1 MGTHHHGGGEIDL
14 TTAAIQLPD
23 NQKLVIARILKV
35 NHAGEHGAIQ
45 IYGAQI
51 SIAKI
56 FYPEIVAKLT
66 EMQSHEI
73 GHHRLFAE
81 AMLPRQAK
89 PCRLL
94 FLWSIGGWSLGI
106 AAALMGK
113 KMIWTCTEAVESAV
127 HDHLVDQLAFLATRD
142 TELHDLIKSI
152 QIEEDAHLHH
162 AKKQRG
168 ASTAI
173 STGAVG
179 LIKFVTDVLIWMS
192 TSGDSSRLKS
202 ELRNEF

>member
-14 TTAAIQLPD
+14 MTTDMQLSD

-35 NHAGEHGAIQ
+35 NHAGENGAIQ

-66 EMQSHEI
+66 EMQGHEI

-81 AMLPRQAK
+81 AMLSRQAK

-94 FLWSIGGWSLGI
+94 FLWSYGGWGLGF
-106 AAALMGK
+106 ATALLGR

-142 TELHDLIKSI
+142 TELHDIIKSI

-168 ASTAI
+168 KPNSI
-173 STGAVG
+173 SVGAVG
-179 LIKFVTDVLIWMS
+179 FIKHLTDVLIWMS
-192 TSGDSSRLKS
+192 TSGDSSKLKS
-202 ELRNEF
+202 DLGDKF

>member
-1 MGTHHHGGGEIDL
+1 MTDRQSQI
-14 TTAAIQLPD
+14 
-23 NQKLVIARILKV
+23 IARILKV

-81 AMLPRQAK
+81 AMLPCQAK

-94 FLWSIGGWSLGI
+94 FLWSFGGWGLGF
-106 AAALMGK
+106 ATALLGK

-127 HDHLVDQLAFLATRD
+127 HDHLVDQLTFLNSRD
-142 TELHDLIKSI
+142 KELHNIIQSI

-162 AKKQRG
+162 ARQQRG
-168 ASTAI
+168 MSNWI
-173 STGAVG
+173 SVG
-179 LIKFVTDVLIWMS
+179 IVSIIRFITDVLIWMS
-192 TSGDSSRLKS
+192 TSGDSNSLKS
-202 ELRNEF
+202 DLKRGF